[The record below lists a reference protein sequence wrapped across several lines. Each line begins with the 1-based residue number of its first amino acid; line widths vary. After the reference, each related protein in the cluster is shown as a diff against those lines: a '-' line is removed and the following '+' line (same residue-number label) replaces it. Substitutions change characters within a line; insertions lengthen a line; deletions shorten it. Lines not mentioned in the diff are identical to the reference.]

1 MKKLLI
7 QYGTIGVVGVCLVL
21 LVSSRSLRSQ
31 QKPTPAETPAA
42 AEASTTAAQTPSQET
57 PPAQPPQTKQQS
69 HGHRGWGEQKDG
81 EGFMRPEPVAVAPGD
96 DTPVPMEAINLNN
109 VEMRQVIQ
117 KIADWTQKPVIPVN
131 DEMMQTKL
139 TIYSPKTV
147 TRSEALSLIV
157 LALQSRGIV
166 VEQLENR
173 IMLRPL
179 ASVRLGS
186 VPTIG
191 SEEPLARIEDKSQ
204 IVEKWFRLN
213 NYSPTRLVQIIAPL
227 TASYGYAVADE
238 GTSRVAVI
246 DTVDNLMRIERL
258 IQQLDVPE
266 SEQEIERVFEL
277 KYADPMEVVQVLQ
290 LILGQ
295 GRSSGRGGSRGGTS
309 TPAPAPSGGGQP
321 AGQPGGELKTAM
333 SVVIDSGSPT
343 PIRLIPLAK
352 QRWILAR
359 GSRDDIRRIE
369 EWMQKLD
376 VEAMEEMRQTVV
388 PVRYADVREVVK
400 MVQNTLQQMP
410 GTELRANIVV
420 EALTQTGQIV
430 IYGSEANRTMVERLI
445 AQIDLPKEDF
455 FEERTF
461 RLKHADPDQ
470 IKKNIENLYTD
481 AAAQQSMGRFYSY
494 SMRQAT
500 RPEDTV
506 KVISYPMLKQ
516 VTVIASPTNLDK
528 ITRQIEDEWDKPID
542 IERDQYR
549 IISLKNSDPVRMAD
563 LLSQLF
569 TQESASGGSQN
580 FFRMLFGGAD
590 DSASRQKIVGS
601 LYGMLTFE
609 PVPDT
614 KKIIVISQI
623 PEAYDIIDRLV
634 ANLDGREDAEIP
646 RVIILKYA
654 DPEALCDQLNAILN
668 EAGTPVTLPRSVRG
682 LSAYDASKTNQAVS
696 TSEDSSAN
704 ITPWWTRQRIDS
716 TKLPTSNLIGRV
728 RFVPVHRSKA
738 VLVLSPPE
746 YLDDITQVIET
757 LDQPGMQVMIKAVIV
772 EIGLSDMTSLGVK
785 VASNPAAFGPLGV
798 NAMTAL
804 NQLSVA
810 ETRGSFSFAADA
822 DISVLVDLLVKH
834 ANGKVLNQ
842 PTLWTKDNEEA
853 IFVKGQKVAFI
864 TGDQTANTGSTQR
877 TFTFED
883 VGVTLRIRPNITP
896 EKAVDLTINLNISK
910 IEPELINDQNVRSNL
925 DSTTRMIVNDGQ
937 SVMMGGILNQTQSKI
952 QHKVP
957 LLGDLP
963 LLGGLFRHEAT
974 QQSNSELLVFV
985 TPYVVDEQTLET
997 IPADPT
1003 DRTQTLEQSRQT
1015 LDATIESL
1023 NTLFMTPEPA
1033 LLKE

>member
-7 QYGTIGVVGVCLVL
+7 QYGIIGVIGVCLVL
-21 LVSSRSLRSQ
+21 LVSGRSLRSQ
-31 QKPTPAETPAA
+31 EKSAPADTPAA
-42 AEASTTAAQTPSQET
+42 AEPSPPAAQTPPQNT
-57 PPAQPPQTKQQS
+57 PPADAPQPEQRP
-69 HGHRGWGEQKDG
+69 RGRRGFGERAEG
-81 EGFMRPEPVAVAPGD
+81 EGFVRPEPVTAAGGN
-96 DTPVPMEAINLNN
+96 TPVPMEAINLNN

-131 DEMMQTKL
+131 DEIMQTKL

-166 VEQLENR
+166 VEQLDNR

-186 VPTIG
+186 VPTLG
-191 SEEPLARIEDKSQ
+191 PDEPLARIEDKSQ

-238 GTSRVAVI
+238 STSRVAVI
-246 DTVDNLMRIERL
+246 DTVENLMRIERL
-258 IQQLDVPE
+258 IMQLDVAE
-266 SEQEIERVFEL
+266 SEQEMERIFEL
-277 KYADPMEVVQVLQ
+277 KYADPIEVVQVLQ
-290 LILGQ
+290 LILGE
-295 GRSSGRGGSRGGTS
+295 GRSSARGGARGGSPTP
-309 TPAPAPSGGGQP
+309 PAPQSGGGQP
-321 AGQPGGELKTAM
+321 AGQSGGELKTAM
-333 SVVIDSGSPT
+333 SVVIDSGGT
-343 PIRLIPLAK
+343 MPIRLIPLTK

-359 GSRDDIRRIE
+359 GSRDDMRRIE
-369 EWMQKLD
+369 EWMKKLD

-410 GTELRANIVV
+410 GTEMRANIVV

-461 RLKHADPDQ
+461 KLKHADPDQ

-481 AAAQQSMGRFYSY
+481 AAAQQSMGRFYGY
-494 SMRQAT
+494 SMRAPA

-516 VTVIASPTNLDK
+516 VTVIASPTNLEK
-528 ITRQIEDEWDKPID
+528 ITRQIEQEWDKPLD

-549 IISLKNSDPVRMAD
+549 ILSLKNSDPVRMSD
-563 LLSQLF
+563 LLKKLFSQ
-569 TQESASGGSQN
+569 EAASGSQN
-580 FFRMLFGGAD
+580 FFRMLFGMD
-590 DSASRQKIVGS
+590 ESASRQKIVGS

-614 KKIIVISQI
+614 KKLIVVSQV
-623 PEAYDIIDRLV
+623 PEAYDIIERLV
-634 ANLDGREDAEIP
+634 AKLDGREDAEIP

-668 EAGTPVTLPRSVRG
+668 EPGTPVTIPRSVRG
-682 LSAYDASKTNQAVS
+682 LSAYDTSKTNQAVS

-704 ITPWWTRQRIDS
+704 ITPWWTRQRTDS

-746 YLDDITQVIET
+746 YMQDITQVIET

-785 VASNPAAFGPLGV
+785 LASNPAAFGPLGV

-834 ANGKVLNQ
+834 ANGRVLNQ

-864 TGDQTANTGSTQR
+864 TGDQTASTGSTQR

-937 SVMMGGILNQTQSKI
+937 SVMMGGILNQTESLI

-963 LLGGLFRHEAT
+963 LLGGLFRHNAT
-974 QQSNSELLVFV
+974 TQSNAELLVFV
-985 TPYVVDEQTLET
+985 TPYVMDEQTLQT

-1015 LDATIESL
+1015 LDATVESL
-1023 NTLFMTPEPA
+1023 NQLFMTE
-1033 LLKE
+1033 